1 MDSPF
6 LPCTQAL
13 RRHLLAVT
21 NERAIPDLLY
31 LEAWE
36 ITPQPGAGSALRINQ
51 IRRANP
57 ELAAEIRAELVLLRA
72 EARQMRCPLPRPL
85 PPAARGVA
93 SGAVME
99 AGALMS

>member
-1 MDSPF
+1 MDTPF

-21 NERAIPDLLY
+21 NELAVRDLMY

-36 ITPQPGAGSALRINQ
+36 INPLPGAGSALRINQ

-57 ELAAEIRAELVLLRA
+57 ELAAEIRAELLLLRA
-72 EARQMRCPLPRPL
+72 EARLMLCPLPAA
-85 PPAARGVA
+85 AAR
-93 SGAVME
+93 AVTAE
-99 AGALMS
+99 ALLETGALMS